1 MFSFIYSWGGINTP
15 GVEIVLT
22 DLSVSRG
29 RPPLHQR
36 LLDWKLEAAGAF
48 GGGKDGDARKGSVE
62 VSGGLLDNA
71 DPYSAIRYIGLPTSK
86 AGQDHNGPR
95 TLAPGCGLGWKTSRG
110 AVQRRNTK
118 RDIIIF
124 HV

>member
-1 MFSFIYSWGGINTP
+1 M
-15 GVEIVLT
+15 LT

-95 TLAPGCGLGWKTSRG
+95 ILAPGCGLGWKTSRG